1 MPRIQ
6 STPRDN
12 KAAGSLQ
19 LKVVT
24 TVPTIRYGPGA
35 VVMVANSTG
44 KMLAVNTT
52 GTTWKYCNVTAVLA

>member
-6 STPRDN
+6 GTPRDN
-12 KAAGSLQ
+12 KPARSLQ
-19 LKVVT
+19 LRVMS
-24 TVPTIRYGPGA
+24 TVPTVRYGPGS

-52 GTTWKYCNVTAVLA
+52 GTTWKYCNVTSVLA